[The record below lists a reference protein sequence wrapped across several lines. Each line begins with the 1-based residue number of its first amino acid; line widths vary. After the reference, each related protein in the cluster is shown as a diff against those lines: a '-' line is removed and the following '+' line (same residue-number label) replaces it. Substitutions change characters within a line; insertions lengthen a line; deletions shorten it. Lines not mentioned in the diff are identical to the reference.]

1 MENQYTFGFLQFKKG
16 TCTISRV
23 PLKGKVTIPA
33 SATAEMTS
41 RNDGYFLLHV
51 QHVSNKGIL
60 TCVPETPIWPAKL
73 MSQALFHAT
82 VDRLNG
88 FQLLDFSSQPR
99 GFAKLLD
106 LLFTEILKEEGSAKN
121 PSSIFVWRII
131 RNGRLSCSD
140 SVKARDVIIQAI
152 LKDQLIFSKMVRM
165 AFTIVE
171 PSYYSSKLIP
181 RRHEF
186 EDGCKS
192 FACLDMYDLA
202 TRDAYPNVGICDEDD
217 IRKWEDAFPACMTV
231 TVDGSDIVTNIDP
244 SKAMVVHAEDTG
256 DSGVTAVLRPFPE
269 FEDTITVK
277 FHDEDKKNIIL
288 KKCND

>member
-1 MENQYTFGFLQFKKG
+1 MENRYTFGFLQFKKG
-16 TCTISRV
+16 ACKISRV
-23 PLKGKVTIPA
+23 PFKGKVTIPA
-33 SATAEMTS
+33 SATAEMTA
-41 RNDGYFLLHV
+41 RNDGYFLLRI
-51 QHVSNKGIL
+51 QHVSDKGIL
-60 TCVPETPIWPAKL
+60 TCVPETPIWSAKL
-73 MSQALFHAT
+73 MSQALFHAS
-82 VDRLNG
+82 VDKLDG
-88 FQLLDFSSQPR
+88 FQLLDYPSRPR
-99 GFAKLLD
+99 GFAKLLN
-106 LLFTEILKEEGSAKN
+106 LLFTEILKEEGNAKN

-131 RNGRLSCSD
+131 RNGRLSSTD

-202 TRDAYPNVGICDEDD
+202 TRDAYPNVSICDEDD

-244 SKAMVVHAEDTG
+244 SKAFIIHAEISA
-256 DSGVTAVLRPFPE
+256 DSSVTATLRPFPE
-269 FEDTITVK
+269 FDDTITVK
-277 FHDEDKKNIIL
+277 FRNEDKKHYIL
-288 KKCND
+288 KNVQ

>member
-33 SATAEMTS
+33 SATAEMTA
-41 RNDGYFLLHV
+41 RNDGYFLLRI
-51 QHVSNKGIL
+51 QHVSDKGIL
-60 TCVPETPIWPAKL
+60 TCVPETPIWSAKL
-73 MSQALFHAT
+73 MSQALFHAS
-82 VDRLNG
+82 VDKLDG
-88 FQLLDFSSQPR
+88 FQLLDYPSQPR
-99 GFAKLLD
+99 GFAKLLN

-131 RNGRLSCSD
+131 RNGRLSSSD

-152 LKDQLIFSKMVRM
+152 LKNQLIFSKMVRM

-192 FACLDMYDLA
+192 YACLEMYDLA
-202 TRDAYPNVGICDEDD
+202 TRDAYPNVSICDEDD
-217 IRKWEDAFPACMTV
+217 IQRWRECFPKCLSITA
-231 TVDGSDIVTNIDP
+231 DGTDILTSVDP
-244 SKAMVVHAEDTG
+244 SKAFIIHAEISA
-256 DSGVTAVLRPFPE
+256 DSSVTATLQPFPE
-269 FEDTITVK
+269 FDNTITVK
-277 FHDEDKKNIIL
+277 FRNEDKKHYIL
-288 KKCND
+288 KNVQ